1 MQPKAPPEG
10 PITPVKKFLASPLM
24 SLLWIAGTV
33 TAFALASVAIDSAA
47 GAPGP
52 TFTKDVAP
60 ILFIH
65 CANCHRPGEI
75 GSSVSLVSYES
86 TRPWAGAI
94 KEQVVKREMP
104 PWPADP
110 NGSLKFRNDPRLSQQ
125 EIDTLVAWV
134 NAGAPKGNDADL
146 PPLPTISQGW
156 QHPKGLAPDLVIPL
170 REFHLPAKGEIP
182 YVRYLA
188 KVPFPEDKWI
198 VALQVRP
205 GNRALVH
212 HMAITEVVLNEGVT
226 PDQLDE
232 LARVARQLGFP
243 SSAIEPRP
251 AVADPAN
258 PGAYDMLAV
267 YTPGTTFETYGD
279 GSAKLLKGGKNAY
292 LNFNVHYQT
301 TGQPETDQTNLAFWF
316 RPDPPKHQLY
326 RVPASAGTIIA
337 DGKELLT
344 DAPGQKAEGTSV
356 AIPPIPPY
364 AENYEVIGIT
374 AYTEPVTIYQFQPHA
389 HLRGKDFKYVVVY
402 PDGREETVLTVPKYQ
417 FHWQLAYELDQPLKL
432 PAGTKLV
439 VTAHYDNSL
448 KNEHLV
454 HHHNAGDPAHNPEP
468 GKEVYFREANQS
480 WDEMFT
486 PFIQYSIDSED
497 PAKPTKPQDGQD
509 EKSRVDQPQLSAL
522 DIAQIVGC
530 LAQGPSGTWML
541 TNASGPTISK
551 SQLTS
556 SVALKNAAAT
566 PPGNQQDQLLG
577 IGVFNPTSHKG
588 QKVAVKG
595 VLIQGAKENR
605 INVTSLQTVAAT
617 CF

>member
-1 MQPKAPPEG
+1 MMISKQIRQWMWVAG
-10 PITPVKKFLASPLM
+10 SVTGLAL
-24 SLLWIAGTV
+24 GG
-33 TAFALASVAIDSAA
+33 VAIGSAA
-47 GAPGP
+47 GKPAP
-52 TFTKDVAP
+52 TFTKEVAP
-60 ILFIH
+60 ILFTH
-65 CANCHRPGEI
+65 CATCHRPGEI
-75 GSSVSLVSYES
+75 GASVSLVSYDS
-86 TRPWAGAI
+86 AKPWAEAI

-110 NGSLKFRNDPRLSQQ
+110 KGSLKFRNDPSLSQQ

-134 NAGAPKGNDADL
+134 NAGAPKGSDADL

-156 QHPKGLAPDLVIPL
+156 QHPQGLAPDLVIPL

-198 VALQVRP
+198 VGLQVRP

-226 PDQLDE
+226 PDKLDE

-243 SSAIEPRP
+243 SNAIEPRP

-267 YTPGTTFETYGD
+267 YTPGTTFETYGE
-279 GSAKLLKGGKNAY
+279 GSAKLLKGGNNAY
-292 LNFNVHYQT
+292 LNFNIHYQT
-301 TGQPETDQTNLAFWF
+301 TGQPETDQSMLAFWF
-316 RPDPPKHQLY
+316 RPDPPKHQLF

-344 DAPGQKAEGTSV
+344 DTPGQKAEGTSV
-356 AIPPIPPY
+356 AIPPIPPN

-389 HLRGKDFKYVVVY
+389 HLRGKDFKYVVVF
-402 PDGREETVLTVPKYQ
+402 PDGREETVLTVPKYE
-417 FHWQLAYELDQPLKL
+417 FHWQLAYQLEQPLKL
-432 PAGTKLV
+432 PAGSKLV
-439 VTAHYDNSL
+439 VTAHYDNSMN
-448 KNEHLV
+448 NEHLV
-454 HHHNAGDPAHNPEP
+454 HHHNPGDPAHNPGPE
-468 GKEVYFREANQS
+468 KEVYFREANQS

-497 PAKPTKPQDGQD
+497 PAKP
-509 EKSRVDQPQLSAL
+509 EASVLN
-522 DIAQIVGC
+522 IAEVVGC
-530 LAQGPSGTWML
+530 LEQTPSGTWSL
-541 TNASGPTISK
+541 SHASDPAVSK
-551 SQLTS
+551 TQPTS
-556 SVALKNAAAT
+556 SIALKAAAAET
-566 PPGNQQDQLLG
+566 RGHEQDQLLG
-577 IGVFNPTSHKG
+577 VGVFSPASHKG

-595 VLIQGAKENR
+595 VLLKDAKVSR
-605 INVTSLQTVAAT
+605 LNVTSLQTLATT

>member
-1 MQPKAPPEG
+1 M
-10 PITPVKKFLASPLM
+10 
-24 SLLWIAGTV
+24 WIAGTV
-33 TAFALASVAIDSAA
+33 TGLALGGVAISSAA
-47 GAPGP
+47 GAPAP
-52 TFTKDVAP
+52 TFTKEVAS
-60 ILFIH
+60 ILFTH

-86 TRPWAGAI
+86 AKPWAAAI

-110 NGSLKFRNDPRLSQQ
+110 NHSLKFRNDPRLSQQ

-156 QHPKGLAPDLVIPL
+156 QHPQGLAPDLVIPL

-198 VALQVRP
+198 VALQMRP

-226 PDQLDE
+226 PDKLDE

-243 SSAIEPRP
+243 SNAIEPRP
-251 AVADPAN
+251 AVADPVN

-267 YTPGTTFETYGD
+267 YTPGTTFEAYGE
-279 GSAKLLKGGKNAY
+279 GSAKLLKGGNNAY
-292 LNFNVHYQT
+292 LNFNIHYQT
-301 TGQPETDQTNLAFWF
+301 TGQPETDQSMLAFWF
-316 RPDPPKHQLY
+316 RKDPPQHQLF

-402 PDGREETVLTVPKYQ
+402 PDGHEETVLTVPKYE

-432 PAGTKLV
+432 PAGSKLV
-439 VTAHYDNSL
+439 VTAHYDNSMN
-448 KNEHLV
+448 NEHLV
-454 HHHNAGDPAHNPEP
+454 HHHNPGDPAHNPGPE
-468 GKEVYFREANQS
+468 KEVYFREANQS

-486 PFIQYSIDSED
+486 PFIQYSIDSEE
-497 PAKPTKPQDGQD
+497 PAKPEQ
-509 EKSRVDQPQLSAL
+509 SAL
-522 DIAQIVGC
+522 DIAEVVGC
-530 LAQGPSGTWML
+530 LEQGPSGTWL
-541 TNASGPTISK
+541 LSHASEPTVSK
-551 SQLTS
+551 TQPTS
-556 SVALKNAAAT
+556 SVALEAAAAK
-566 PPGNQQDQLLG
+566 PPGTQQYQLLG
-577 IGVFNPTSHKG
+577 VGVFSPVGRKG

-595 VLIQGAKENR
+595 VLLKDGKASR
-605 INVTSLQTVAAT
+605 LNVTSLQTVAAT